1 MPIRFRCVYC
11 DKLLGIAKRKA
22 GAVVN
27 CPQCGQP
34 LIVPTPEPEPEPQV
48 TAAPSRPAAPAGPEV
63 PVPDRLFE
71 RDDFDV
77 LLEPD
82 ATFRTPEAPP
92 ARKRPKP
99 APPPEP
105 ERPMAPQPFAVERR
119 LPQPPPGFPTVPPVA
134 ARMPATTG
142 IVISSGMLI
151 LALIAI
157 LGLIGLAFGGG
168 VLVGRMINAG
178 G

>member
-34 LIVPTPEPEPEPQV
+34 LIVPTPEPEPEPQA
-48 TAAPSRPAAPAGPEV
+48 TAVPSGPASSAGPEV
-63 PVPDRLFE
+63 RVPDRLFE

-82 ATFRTPEAPP
+82 ATFRTPDAPP
-92 ARKRPKP
+92 ARTRPKP
-99 APPPEP
+99 AVQPEP
-105 ERPMAPQPFAVERR
+105 ARPLPPQPFAAERH
-119 LPQPPPGFPTVPPVA
+119 LPQPPPGSPTVPPMG

-142 IVISSGMLI
+142 IVISSGVLI
-151 LALIAI
+151 LSLIAV
-157 LGLIGLAFGGG
+157 LGLLGLAFGGG
-168 VLVGRMINAG
+168 VLVGRMLNAG